1 MKRII
6 TTILCMITG
15 VICHAEKLK
24 VACVGD
30 SITYGSC
37 IEDRENY
44 SYPAQLQ
51 NLLGQEYDVRNFG
64 VSGTT
69 LLHKGNY
76 PYISTEEYRKSL
88 EFNPDIVLIKL
99 GTNDSKPQNRVHLAE
114 YKQQYIDLINTY
126 STLPSKPR
134 IILLTPVKC
143 FIPGE
148 NDICDGV
155 ISNDITPKIREI
167 AYEQDIEVIN
177 MHNMFGDK
185 WDKEQMPDRLH
196 PSGLGAGRM
205 AKKIYD
211 YLSVK
216 ESDRNDVIASFPL
229 RPVREFNFYGFKGYV
244 YNDNGVECYIV
255 KPHHAAE
262 GKPWIWRARF
272 WGHEPQ
278 TDIALLEHGFHL
290 TYCDISDLFGSP
302 DAVKRWD
309 RFYKL
314 ARKAGLGKKAVLE
327 GMSRGGLI
335 IYNWAGKNPKKT
347 ACIYGDAPV
356 MDFRTWVTK
365 QNPPEGVASCIPVM
379 MKAYGFDD
387 YEDVLKWECNPVDH
401 AKKLSKAKVPMIHI
415 VGDVDVAVPVEDNT
429 AVFEKLVA
437 GYGHEMMVIHKP
449 DVGHHPHSLYNPEPI
464 VDFILN
470 ATGQKGSK

>member
-6 TTILCMITG
+6 TTILCMIIG

-126 STLPSKPR
+126 SALPSKPR
-134 IILLTPVKC
+134 IILQTPVKC

-229 RPVREFNFYGFKGYV
+229 RPV
-244 YNDNGVECYIV
+244 
-255 KPHHAAE
+255 
-262 GKPWIWRARF
+262 
-272 WGHEPQ
+272 
-278 TDIALLEHGFHL
+278 
-290 TYCDISDLFGSP
+290 
-302 DAVKRWD
+302 
-309 RFYKL
+309 
-314 ARKAGLGKKAVLE
+314 
-327 GMSRGGLI
+327 
-335 IYNWAGKNPKKT
+335 
-347 ACIYGDAPV
+347 
-356 MDFRTWVTK
+356 
-365 QNPPEGVASCIPVM
+365 
-379 MKAYGFDD
+379 
-387 YEDVLKWECNPVDH
+387 
-401 AKKLSKAKVPMIHI
+401 
-415 VGDVDVAVPVEDNT
+415 
-429 AVFEKLVA
+429 
-437 GYGHEMMVIHKP
+437 
-449 DVGHHPHSLYNPEPI
+449 
-464 VDFILN
+464 
-470 ATGQKGSK
+470 